1 MNITVFLGSNPG
13 RDEKYG
19 RLAAQVGRMIAEGG
33 HTLVYGGASNGL
45 MGILADNVQKNGGH
59 IIGVIPTFFHEVQ
72 KTDVDEL
79 IVVGDMQER
88 KKLLMDRGSM
98 YIALPGGI
106 GTLEEMADAISALK
120 LKHHQNYCIFMNLDG
135 YYEPLKSVFQRMFDE
150 GFADPSSVEKI
161 VFLDHAEDLRRY
173 L

>member
-13 RDEKYG
+13 TNEKYA
-19 RLAAQVGRMIAEGG
+19 RLAAEVGRMIAEGG
-33 HTLVYGGASNGL
+33 HTLVYGGATNGL
-45 MGILADNVQKNGGH
+45 MGILARNVRDHGGH
-59 IIGVIPTFFHEVQ
+59 ILGVIPGFFHEVQ
-72 KTDVDEL
+72 NTDVDEL
-79 IVVGDMQER
+79 VVVQNMQER

-120 LKHHQNYCIFMNLDG
+120 LKHHHNLCIFMNLDG
-135 YYEPLKSVFQRMFDE
+135 YYEPLKAMLQKMYDE
-150 GFADPSSVEKI
+150 GFADPASLEGVL
-161 VFLDHAEDLRRY
+161 FLDHAEDLGRY